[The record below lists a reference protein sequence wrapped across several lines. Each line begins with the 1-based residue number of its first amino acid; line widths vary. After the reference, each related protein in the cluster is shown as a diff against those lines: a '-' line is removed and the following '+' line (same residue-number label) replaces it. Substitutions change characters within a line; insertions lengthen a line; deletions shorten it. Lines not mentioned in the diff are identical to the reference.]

1 MLQLSRLQRLRGL
14 RFPPHWTPEVP
25 IRSPMA
31 RTRHLT
37 PTHRQGYS
45 TYQLNLIP
53 APSQALTL
61 YTGLSSRE
69 RWLQA
74 AQPLLENYVWPR
86 EQRRQ
91 KWLAYRD
98 FMASIDFS
106 RPEPPRTASDA
117 EFDQDRNLLELNGRI
132 KLQGLPPDKVH
143 MMRQTRNSCPTVSS
157 HSLLV
162 VMRPWGPDETL
173 MYAKTAIPI
182 PTWRVTVFM
191 NRSKFNLCNAKLR
204 CISRAIK
211 GGVRRT
217 FPGVARTRCDYLI
230 VPQPR
235 VMDIAWETLLTELER
250 IAKLSAKKPAS
261 TSGNLQSRRR

>member
-25 IRSPMA
+25 IRSPTA

-132 KLQGLPPDKVH
+132 K
-143 MMRQTRNSCPTVSS
+143 
-157 HSLLV
+157 
-162 VMRPWGPDETL
+162 
-173 MYAKTAIPI
+173 TAIPI

-217 FPGVARTRCDYLI
+217 FPGVARTGCDYLI

-235 VMDIAWETLLTELER
+235 VMDIAWETLLAELER
-250 IAKLSAKKPAS
+250 IAKLSPKKPTS